1 MVRGRPGWGDLVVAA
16 AIALIAL
23 ALLAARAWLVP
34 VGREAV
40 GREAVVTTPDGSF
53 VLPLGE
59 DTVRTVDGND
69 GIAVV
74 IAVEGGSVRFVS
86 SGCPDQICV
95 RSGSLTKAGDT
106 AACVPAGVS
115 VRLMGEAEVD
125 AVAG

>member
-1 MVRGRPGWGDLVVAA
+1 MVRGRPGWGDLVAA
-16 AIALIAL
+16 AVVVLTAL
-23 ALLAARAWLVP
+23 ALLAVRAWLAP
-34 VGREAV
+34 D

-53 VLPLGE
+53 VLPLDE

-74 IAVEGGSVRFVS
+74 IAVEDGSVRFVS